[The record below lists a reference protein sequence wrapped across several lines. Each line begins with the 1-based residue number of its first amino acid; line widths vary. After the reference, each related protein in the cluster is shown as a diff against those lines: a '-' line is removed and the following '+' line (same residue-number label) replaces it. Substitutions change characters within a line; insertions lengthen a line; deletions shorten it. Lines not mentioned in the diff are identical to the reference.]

1 MDLWALVLVVLVVQA
16 ATLVVLLVLLR
27 RRSGNGEVAGRIEA
41 LEEHLSQRLAAGNT
55 DLAERMERVRGDLRQ
70 DLTDRITSG
79 LLQVKASVEQQLHAG
94 RLEQDN
100 RLRDTVTRLETKFD
114 DLNTRQARGLTD
126 ARQELTQT
134 LAAATRTLDE
144 RFVALDARTNTQL
157 ETIRTK
163 VDERLGQIATQVQQK
178 LDQNIKEGFAQFE
191 KVQQHLRAAEEQLRN
206 VGALGTSINDLNT
219 LLKLPHLRGRF
230 GEAGL
235 ERLLADFLPASLYEF
250 QTSATGEDRGRPD
263 AIIKFPDRTLPIDSK
278 FPREQVLPLFESND
292 PTELAAAREQ
302 LARVMKEQGKKVAG
316 YIQPELGTTDFALL
330 YLPAET
336 LWFEVIQNRELY
348 EHLAALRVFPVSPN
362 TLLPALH
369 TVSLTHKW
377 YQVAA
382 GFQNTARELS
392 LAQKHFANF
401 YKRFEEVGRSLT
413 KAQEAYSTAT
423 THLGKYQS
431 RIVSLTGD
439 AAEVDVEVLG
449 APPPSGAEVLANP
462 PEPIA
467 PAP

>member
-1 MDLWALVLVVLVVQA
+1 MDVWVLLIVVLAVQA
-16 ATLVVLLVLLR
+16 AMLVALLVLLR
-27 RRSGNGEVAGRIEA
+27 RKGESAGVLNRVEA
-41 LEEHLSQRLAAGNT
+41 LDEHVAQRLASGNS
-55 DLAERMERVRGDLRQ
+55 DLAERLERVRGDLRQ

-100 RLRDTVTRLETKFD
+100 RLRDTVTRLEAKFD

-126 ARQELTQT
+126 ARQELTQS
-134 LAAATRTLDE
+134 LANATRTLEE

-157 ETIRTK
+157 EAIRGK

-206 VGALGTSINDLNT
+206 VGMLGSSINDLNT

-235 ERLLADFLPASLYEF
+235 ERLLADFLPASLYEL

-263 AIIKFPDRTLPIDSK
+263 AIIKFPDRKLPIDSK

-292 PTELAAAREQ
+292 PAELAAAREA

-316 YIQPELGTTDFALL
+316 YIEPEAGTTNCALL

-348 EHLAALRVFPVSPN
+348 DYLAGLRVFPVSPN
-362 TLLPALH
+362 TLLPVLH
-369 TVSLTHKW
+369 AISLTHKW

-401 YKRFEEVGRSLT
+401 YRRFEEVGRSLT

-431 RIVSLTGD
+431 RIVSLTGE
-439 AAEVDVEVLG
+439 AAEVEIEMLG
-449 APPPSGAEVLANP
+449 APPPGEATLANP
-462 PEPIA
+462 SEPIV
-467 PAP
+467 PGS